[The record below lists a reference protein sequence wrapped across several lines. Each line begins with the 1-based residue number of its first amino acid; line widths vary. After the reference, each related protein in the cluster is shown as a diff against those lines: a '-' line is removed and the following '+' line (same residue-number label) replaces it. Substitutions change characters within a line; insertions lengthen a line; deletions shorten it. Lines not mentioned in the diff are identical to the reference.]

1 MVIYE
6 RASHSAGN
14 TLLQMQIVINNIIN
28 KICSETKNIV
38 KHGVIRVTALTTG
51 SEAWWQ
57 SKNGPEWER
66 HEENYRVTF
75 WWRDPAGTQQTS
87 TVKRVWLYVTGV
99 TDHHQNARPQSL
111 ERIPDTDVWQWQGE
125 FSPEWRGSYC
135 FIPSDNEND
144 FADAVFEGEQPN
156 RMALREGWRKLL
168 PHAISD
174 PLNPQSWRGGR
185 GHAVSALEM
194 PEAPVQPGW
203 NPPDTPYK
211 KPVCIEWHSVR
222 LKNRRRV
229 WIFTAGD
236 ESPERPLAVLLDG
249 QFWAESMPIWPALA
263 SLTREGKLPPAVY
276 VLIDVIDT
284 AHRSRELPCNPD
296 FWLAVQE
303 ELLPQVN
310 RIAPFSDRADRT
322 VVAGQSFGGLS
333 SLYAGLNWPQRFGCV
348 LSQSGSYWWPHRGAQ
363 QDGLLIE
370 QLKAGEKTAR
380 GLRIVLEAGRNEPLI
395 LRANQAIL
403 AELHTQQPV
412 IWRQVDGGHDA
423 LCWRGG
429 LTQGLMTLWQPLIH

>member
-1 MVIYE
+1 M
-6 RASHSAGN
+6 
-14 TLLQMQIVINNIIN
+14 
-28 KICSETKNIV
+28 
-38 KHGVIRVTALTTG
+38 TALTTG

-66 HEENYRVTF
+66 LKASYRVTF
-75 WWRDPAGTQQTS
+75 WWRDPAGTQKTS
-87 TVKRVWLYVTGV
+87 TVKRVWLYITGV

-135 FIPSDNEND
+135 FIPSSNEND
-144 FADAVFEGEQPN
+144 FASAVFEGEQPD
-156 RMALREGWRKLL
+156 RMALREGWRRLL
-168 PHAISD
+168 PQAVAD

-194 PEAPVQPGW
+194 PDAPEQPGW
-203 NPPDTPYK
+203 DRPDTPYQP
-211 KPVCIEWHSVR
+211 PVCIEWNSAR
-222 LKNRRRV
+222 LNNRRRV
-229 WIFTAGD
+229 WIFTTGD
-236 ESPERPLAVLLDG
+236 DSPERPLAVLLDG
-249 QFWAESMPIWPALA
+249 QFWAESMPVWPALA
-263 SLTREGKLPPAVY
+263 SLTHDGKLPPAVY

-284 AHRSRELPCNPD
+284 EHRSRELPCNPD

-303 ELLPQVN
+303 ELLPLVKTT
-310 RIAPFSDRADRT
+310 ASFSDRADHT
-322 VVAGQSFGGLS
+322 LVAGQSFGGLS
-333 SLYAGLNWPQRFGCV
+333 SLYAGLNWPQRFGCI

-429 LTQGLMTLWQPLIH
+429 LTQGLMTLWQPLI